1 MYKILLCTLLF
12 YSVGFAQ
19 SYWQPVSESELV
31 FLEKANRNSHP
42 RDYQLFY
49 LDLDIFKQQLQDAP
63 IRGAIIGRSS
73 HLIWLPN
80 KGKLERFHVIETP
93 IMEDELAERYPMIK
107 SYAAQGV
114 DSPGAVAR
122 FSVTQLG
129 LHNMIFNTD
138 SSTEFIDPYTV
149 DKQYYIVYKRSDL
162 DRGSNTFECKTD
174 EPDRTSST
182 ELDRNAFDYDIL
194 NADDNLLRTYR
205 LALSCTAEY
214 GNIFAGTGTLA
225 QQKANIQAQMAITM
239 TRVNGVYEIDLG
251 ITMIFVANNDE
262 VIFLGA
268 TNADPWSN
276 EWNTTT
282 AQTLDSIIGVNN
294 YDIGHNFNTTGG
306 GNAGCIACVCRAV
319 SQSGIHKGRGYTGS
333 SNPTGDPFDIDYVA
347 HEMGHQFG
355 GFHTQ
360 SNNSCRSGSGQTEVE
375 PGSAS
380 TIMGYAGIC
389 AANIQSNSDA
399 YFAYVNIRDIMAF
412 VKSPTGSC
420 SVNTPIGNQAPIVSA
435 GSDYTIPRSTPF
447 ILTAEGFDPDGDELT
462 YTWEQRDPQNPSS
475 NAAPIPTRA
484 VGPMFRS
491 IWGTTSPSRFMP
503 NLQTVLAGNTA
514 NTWEVVPSVARTM
527 TFSVVARDNVAGGG
541 QTSSDL
547 MTVTVSGT
555 AGPFVV
561 NSPNTNVSWQAGSNQ
576 TVTWDVAGTT
586 ANGVDATFVDIYISG
601 NGGTDFNT
609 LLASQVPN
617 DGSELVTM
625 PSATGNQHRIMV
637 RGHNHVFYDVSNTN
651 FTVSSTDP
659 TFSLSFDREAGGQ
672 NKQVCQGQEVS
683 YAILYET
690 LGGFSETTTFSVS
703 GQPAGVTV
711 DFSPSTISSDGTVV
725 MAFSDTD
732 EAVPGFYEMTVTGTS
747 GSISKQV
754 RFYLEVLNTSQDVV
768 ILSSP
773 LHLST
778 NVNPLLVLLEWNSIA
793 TSNQF
798 ELQLATDLDFEQL
811 VSTQNITGTSL
822 QVSDLEGLQNYFW
835 RVRPLGAL
843 CNQEFSDVYRFTTT
857 TVDCNSFSSTNVP
870 VTIPTTAATV
880 NSTLTV
886 LAAENQLISSLTV
899 DINITHTW
907 INDLIVT
914 LISPSGTQ
922 VRLLNRPC
930 PSSSQYQNAIATF
943 TMDGISLACN
953 LVPQNAV
960 SGNVNPFDSFS
971 SLVGQNTQGT
981 WTLRVQDVF
990 NDDGGSIN
998 DWTLNFCTDNDNTE
1012 IACGQLNTTW
1022 DGLGWSNGFPVNNV
1036 QANILDDLELNRD
1049 MEVCSLNIGENVQM
1063 TVVSGNNLI
1072 VGNEVTI
1079 AESSGLTVQSN
1090 ANLIQIN
1097 EASNSGIAEIL
1108 RNTSPLMR
1116 LDYVLWSSPVVGLQ
1130 TLKEFSPLTLNNRF
1144 YTYNSATNQY
1154 NVVPNPVTTTFGPG
1168 AGYLIRMPDNHPT
1181 SPTPWPGRFEGTPFN
1196 GYLEVP
1202 LNYFGPGAGYNLV
1215 GNPYPSTL
1223 NAEAFLTQNAEDIQG
1238 TLYFWRKTN
1247 NAPGTAY
1254 ATYTLGGATTTSPT
1268 SPIPNGTIQVG
1279 QGFFVAA
1286 RNVVQPKVIFDNSMR
1301 VDNNNNQFFRTY
1313 FGMSYTVTTS
1323 FEKHRFWLNLTH
1335 ESGLFSQMMVGYMEG
1350 ATLEEDPL
1358 LDGRFIGDSS
1368 QSLTSLIDANPFAVQ
1383 ARPLPF
1389 EVADVVPLQFQTNTT
1404 GTYQISLGQADG
1416 LFEAGQAIYLR
1427 DLLTQTVHDFSDGAY
1442 AFSSVAGSFSNRFEI
1457 IYQNETLGIGD
1468 VSTHSGVQVVSRN
1481 DLIQVRS
1488 TGELIQQVTIYDV
1501 LGRIILLG
1509 ENTSNDYWNS
1519 VILKSGQVLL
1529 VRVRLSDGSVTTHK
1543 VVH

>member
-1 MYKILLCTLLF
+1 MQLNFPKQPMYRILLCTLLF
-12 YSVGFAQ
+12 CRVGFAQ
-19 SYWQPVSESELV
+19 SYWQPVSESETL
-31 FLEKANRNSHP
+31 
-42 RDYQLFY
+42 LFVKTPSNIEVRESQY
-49 LDLDIFKQQLQDAP
+49 YRLDAP
-63 IRGAIIGRSS
+63 ALLSQLAQAPLRDGSGSKS
-73 HLIWLPN
+73 TLTVSFPGKN
-80 KGKLERFHVIETP
+80 GKLEPYAIYEAPVLHP
-93 IMEDELAERYPMIK
+93 DLGAEHPDIK
-107 SYAAQGV
+107 SYIGV
-114 DSPGAVAR
+114 GLQDKTAMIR
-122 FSVTQLG
+122 FSTTVFGFHGMILSTSGTYYIEPYTQDKTYYRVYAKKDVYKQ
-129 LHNMIFNTD
+129 H
-138 SSTEFIDPYTV
+138 EFICLTEADSKDADP
-149 DKQYYIVYKRSDL
+149 VYFS
-162 DRGSNTFECKTD
+162 
-174 EPDRTSST
+174 P
-182 ELDRNAFDYDIL
+182 RNAFEIQA
-194 NADDNLLRTYR
+194 NSGIFRTYR
-205 LALSCTAEY
+205 LGLASTEEY
-214 GNIFAGTGTLA
+214 SQYHINLAGVSGGTVAQRNGAVLA
-225 QQKANIQAQMAITM
+225 AMTVTM
-239 TRVNGVYEIDLG
+239 NRVNG
-251 ITMIFVANNDE
+251 IFERDMSLRMVIVPNNAN
-262 VIFLGA
+262 VIFFLPEKPDSLDNTSGSNLINQIQPVM
-268 TNADPWSN
+268 NAG
-276 EWNTTT
+276 
-282 AQTLDSIIGVNN
+282 IGEAN
-294 YDIGHNFNTTGG
+294 YDIGHVFSTGG
-306 GNAGCIACVCRAV
+306 GGIAQLFSPCTVNKA
-319 SQSGIHKGRGYTGS
+319 RGVTGQ
-333 SNPTGDPFDIDYVA
+333 SNPIGDPFDVDYVA
-347 HEMGHQFG
+347 HEMGHQYG
-355 GFHTQ
+355 ANHTQ
-360 SNNSCRSGSGQTEVE
+360 NNSCQRNLATAVE

-389 AANIQSNSDA
+389 TPNVQPNSDA
-399 YFAYVNIRDIMAF
+399 HFHAVSMAEMDAF
-412 VKSPTGSC
+412 V
-420 SVNTPIGNQAPIVSA
+420 A
-435 GSDYTIPRSTPF
+435 GSGNCSANVSNNNNAPVIQPIPNYTIPRSTPF
-447 ILTAEGFDPDGDELT
+447 ILPGNATDVDGDVLT
-462 YTWEQRDPQNPSS
+462 YCWEQTDNQVSTQPPVATS
-475 NAAPIPTRA
+475 TG
-484 VGPMFRS
+484 GPNFRS
-491 IWGTTSPSRFMP
+491 LPPSLSPDRYMP
-503 NLQTVLAGNTA
+503 NMVTVLAGNTA
-514 NTWEVVPSVARTM
+514 NQWEVVPSVARTM
-527 TFSVVARDNVAGGG
+527 NFALTVRDNQGDTGG
-541 QTSSDL
+541 QTSRQN
-547 MTVTVSGT
+547 VTITTSGT
-555 AGPFVV
+555 SGPFVV

-586 ANGVDATFVDIYISG
+586 ANGVDTPFVDIYLSN

-637 RGHNHVFYDVSNTN
+637 RGHNHIFYDVSNTN

-690 LGGFSETTTFSVS
+690 LGGFSGTTTFSVS

-732 EAVPGFYEMTVTGTS
+732 EAIPGFYEMTVTGTS

-822 QVSDLEGLQNYFW
+822 QVSNLEGLQNYFW

-886 LAAENQLISSLTV
+886 LATENQLISSLTV

-971 SLVGQNTQGT
+971 TLVGQNTQGT

-1022 DGLGWSNGFPVNNV
+1022 DGFGWSNGFPVNNV

-1097 EASNSGIAEIL
+1097 EAGNTGMAEIF

-1130 TLKEFSPLTLNNRF
+1130 TLKDF
-1144 YTYNSATNQY
+1144 
-1154 NVVPNPVTTTFGPG
+1154 
-1168 AGYLIRMPDNHPT
+1168 
-1181 SPTPWPGRFEGTPFN
+1181 
-1196 GYLEVP
+1196 
-1202 LNYFGPGAGYNLV
+1202 
-1215 GNPYPSTL
+1215 
-1223 NAEAFLTQNAEDIQG
+1223 FL
-1238 TLYFWRKTN
+1238 
-1247 NAPGTAY
+1247 
-1254 ATYTLGGATTTSPT
+1254 
-1268 SPIPNGTIQVG
+1268 
-1279 QGFFVAA
+1279 
-1286 RNVVQPKVIFDNSMR
+1286 
-1301 VDNNNNQFFRTY
+1301 
-1313 FGMSYTVTTS
+1313 
-1323 FEKHRFWLNLTH
+1323 
-1335 ESGLFSQMMVGYMEG
+1335 
-1350 ATLEEDPL
+1350 
-1358 LDGRFIGDSS
+1358 
-1368 QSLTSLIDANPFAVQ
+1368 
-1383 ARPLPF
+1383 
-1389 EVADVVPLQFQTNTT
+1389 
-1404 GTYQISLGQADG
+1404 
-1416 LFEAGQAIYLR
+1416 
-1427 DLLTQTVHDFSDGAY
+1427 
-1442 AFSSVAGSFSNRFEI
+1442 
-1457 IYQNETLGIGD
+1457 
-1468 VSTHSGVQVVSRN
+1468 
-1481 DLIQVRS
+1481 
-1488 TGELIQQVTIYDV
+1488 
-1501 LGRIILLG
+1501 
-1509 ENTSNDYWNS
+1509 
-1519 VILKSGQVLL
+1519 
-1529 VRVRLSDGSVTTHK
+1529 
-1543 VVH
+1543 